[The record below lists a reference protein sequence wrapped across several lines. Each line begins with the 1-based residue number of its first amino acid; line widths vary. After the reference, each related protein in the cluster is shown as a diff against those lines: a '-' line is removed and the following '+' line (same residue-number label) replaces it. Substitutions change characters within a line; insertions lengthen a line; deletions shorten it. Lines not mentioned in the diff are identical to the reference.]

1 MDGLFHFRSDNMPYA
16 VHIQHV
22 AQVTWLPELSPF
34 DGGPVWLAGVLNLL
48 GRNVPVIDFARFM
61 GHAARPYTTVQKL
74 LVLQDTAR
82 CVALIVD
89 DIDGL
94 QEPAQQVPQQ
104 HLDGAAHPDATT
116 NTTHGTPPEG
126 SDVLPLPTMSAHN
139 APLAIDLSA
148 VLLGQVR
155 HGDGWVM
162 LLNAEKLLEV
172 PLNWPAHGERVALPG
187 ASGGPSAARV
197 FKARMHQLAHRPD
210 ALDPLA
216 TEDTPDA
223 ERTPDTPDTPDTHDT
238 PATPGP
244 TPMAIVSTGARAYAV
259 ALADITEF
267 TRLQHVSPLPGCA
280 PCIVGC
286 MNLRG
291 EMLSIVD
298 IGSLVGGEPRQ
309 HQAQVMVLQHQ
320 GHKFACLIDRIDR
333 LVSVSASQVVG
344 MHENDA
350 LHPLAR
356 SLLRDGDAVTPIL
369 NLAGLIALC
378 QGQQALYNPL

>member
-1 MDGLFHFRSDNMPYA
+1 MNSLFHFRSDNMPYA

-34 DGGPVWLAGVLNLL
+34 DAGPVWMTGVLNLQ

-61 GHAARPYTTVQKL
+61 GHAARPYTTAQKL

-94 QEPAQQVPQQ
+94 HELAQPLAQQ
-104 HLDGAAHPDATT
+104 HLNGTPHPDAMASRRQ
-116 NTTHGTPPEG
+116 GAPCDGP
-126 SDVLPLPTMSAHN
+126 DVLPLPPMPRQN
-139 APLAIDLSA
+139 AALAVDLSL

-162 LLNAEKLLEV
+162 LVNAETLLEV

-187 ASGGPSAARV
+187 ATSEPSAARL
-197 FKARMHQLAHRPD
+197 FQARMHQLAHRPD
-210 ALDPLA
+210 TLDSLAAEDALETVA
-216 TEDTPDA
+216 
-223 ERTPDTPDTPDTHDT
+223 T

-267 TRLQHVSPLPGCA
+267 TRFQHVSPLPGCA

-298 IGSLVGGEPRQ
+298 IGSLVGGEPRL

-320 GHKFACLIDRIDR
+320 GHTFACLIDRIDR
-333 LVSVSASQVVG
+333 LVSVNASQVVG

-378 QGQQALYNPL
+378 QGQEALYNPL